1 MWVSRFQSFMVGR
14 WLQTKTKK
22 FHKFGWILWLCKD
35 ACILEHDFSFV
46 QEDLSTSPFNTARL
60 PRVVL
65 FESVFSWLSYLVD
78 FEFMVMSILLSVFF
92 SEKNSSPHVTPPGRR
107 TMQSRLSLLW
117 RPLCPLGFIELGSWS
132 WWKIPH
138 RIRVMMVGIFTYVK
152 SHKNQPFM

>member
-1 MWVSRFQSFMVGR
+1 MWVSGFQSFMVGR

-65 FESVFSWLSYLVD
+65 FESVFSWLSWLWIYCNVNLA
-78 FEFMVMSILLSVFF
+78 LRF
-92 SEKNSSPHVTPPGRR
+92 SFRKNQPPTRHPPGRPFF
-107 TMQSRLSLLW
+107 QSRLSLLW
-117 RPLCPLGFIELGSWS
+117 RLSCPGASDWAMELGLVAFF
-132 WWKIPH
+132 H
-138 RIRVMMVGIFTYVK
+138 RIRVICRYIYLCKT
-152 SHKNQPFM
+152 HKNQPFM